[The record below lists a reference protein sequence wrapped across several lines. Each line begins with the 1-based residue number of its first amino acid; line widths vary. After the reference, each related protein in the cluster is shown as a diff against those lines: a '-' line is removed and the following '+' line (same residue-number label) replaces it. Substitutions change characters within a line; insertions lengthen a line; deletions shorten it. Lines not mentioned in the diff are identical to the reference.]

1 MSGGTYAPINQ
12 TYFVDQ
18 DSSAT
23 FESPVIDLRKPTS
36 AICYQMKWGDNVLG
50 KFVWEASIFSDPY
63 VWETLVACEEVILE
77 TAKVS
82 PARSSIVSIPS
93 VWLGPGFL
101 RFRWEPTV
109 GSVGGIDVAIR
120 IVPI

>member
-18 DSSAT
+18 DSSEV

-36 AICYQMKWGDNVLG
+36 SICYQMRWDNNVLG
-50 KFVWEASIFSDPY
+50 KFIWEASIFSGPFE
-63 VWETLVACEEVILE
+63 WEALVACEEVILE

-82 PARSSIVSIPS
+82 PALSSIVSIPS
-93 VWLGPGFL
+93 VWLGPGFI
-101 RFRWEPTV
+101 RFRWEPTA
-109 GSVGGIDVAIR
+109 GSSGDIDVAIR